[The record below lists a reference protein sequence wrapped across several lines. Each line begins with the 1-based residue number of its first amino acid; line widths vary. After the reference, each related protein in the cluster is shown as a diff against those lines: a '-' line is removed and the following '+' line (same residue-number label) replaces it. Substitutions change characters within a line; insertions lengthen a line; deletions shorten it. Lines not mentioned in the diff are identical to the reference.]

1 MAAQQ
6 VKDPDLYRREYLAE
20 FVAAGAFLDSVDVLG
35 CVRRG
40 EGVLPRALP
49 NNYQGSIDPAFAVD
63 NFSLGVRTPILT
75 CFIRR
80 SRAWSLPDTC

>member
-1 MAAQQ
+1 MYKRQ
-6 VKDPDLYRREYLAE
+6 LYRREYLAE

-40 EGVLPRALP
+40 EGVLPPALP

-63 NFSLGVRTPILT
+63 NFSLGIAHVEGETVVIDRV
-75 CFIRR
+75 
-80 SRAWSLPDTC
+80 WV